1 MRELVFTLEYAP
13 GCNAVADTLTAHPD
27 ARIRSLSLHATPE
40 SLWRVDHASGT
51 AAALTAIE
59 DAFLTSDYY
68 ADCLA
73 AEDCGATQH
82 TQVLEHS
89 DDTLVLYSYWD
100 RTPSCVSVPHIAL
113 SHLGDGVLFETRH
126 NGRIYTWRVIHSSHG
141 NVRAFT
147 AEVEAT
153 VGECA
158 EMDIKRVT
166 DAAAPTDAVEH
177 TANELS
183 PEQRAALEAAV
194 EHGYYETPREVTVDD
209 LATRLE
215 IPRSTL
221 TYRLRRAEAYLAESY
236 ASENGFLREHRRGT
250 DPSVDQLR

>member
-1 MRELVFTLEYAP
+1 
-13 GCNAVADTLTAHPD
+13 
-27 ARIRSLSLHATPE
+27 
-40 SLWRVDHASGT
+40 
-51 AAALTAIE
+51 
-59 DAFLTSDYY
+59 
-68 ADCLA
+68 
-73 AEDCGATQH
+73 
-82 TQVLEHS
+82 
-89 DDTLVLYSYWD
+89 
-100 RTPSCVSVPHIAL
+100 
-113 SHLGDGVLFETRH
+113 
-126 NGRIYTWRVIHSSHG
+126 
-141 NVRAFT
+141 
-147 AEVEAT
+147 
-153 VGECA
+153 
-158 EMDIKRVT
+158 MDIKRVT